1 MKGKTC
7 LISTLKKKIK
17 SRMRLFWM
25 SDRRFLELAY
35 REILGRELDE
45 EGLKFFTNLLSL
57 GFSRWEIILSL
68 IRSEEFI
75 KKTKREH
82 SELVSDQIFLEKVYR
97 LLFGR
102 EIEEEGLQ
110 RYSQLFQRGEDRFTV
125 LSILLRSSEF
135 INKVLSDNLPLKDI
149 RHLKSERYR
158 MAEDFVRQQQIP
170 VFRACLKEDFDW
182 LERLIQEMGYYE
194 RPGIWSYD
202 VDLDKK
208 VIAEIL
214 AYFVPQKI
222 LEIGCSNGA
231 VLKGLNQMG
240 FYGEGVEISAMAYS
254 RAFPEIKDRIYR
266 GDLLE
271 IELPSGYDLIY
282 GLDIFEHFNPN
293 KLGAYVRKISDKM
306 AEGGYLYCNIPAFGD
321 DPVFGRLFPLF
332 VKEWEDEGR
341 NHHPFQTLPVDE
353 WGYPLHG
360 HLIWADTTWWISQFE
375 STGLKREVEIEKA
388 LHLKYDAYLEARAIA
403 RKSFYVFSRQGHQK
417 KSRTIIK
424 AILNSHCPA
433 LSGLQKP
440 FRGK

>member
-1 MKGKTC
+1 
-7 LISTLKKKIK
+7 
-17 SRMRLFWM
+17 MRLFWI

-45 EGLKFFTNLLSL
+45 EGRKFFTNLLSL

-102 EIEEEGLQ
+102 EIDEEGLQ

-149 RHLKSERYR
+149 RHLKSERYQ

-170 VFRACLKEDFDW
+170 VFRACLEEDFDW

-214 AYFVPQKI
+214 AYFAPQKA

-240 FYGEGVEISAMAYS
+240 FYGKGLKSV
-254 RAFPEIKDRIYR
+254 PWPTP
-266 GDLLE
+266 G
-271 IELPSGYDLIY
+271 PSL
-282 GLDIFEHFNPN
+282 
-293 KLGAYVRKISDKM
+293 KSKI
-306 AEGGYLYCNIPAFGD
+306 G
-321 DPVFGRLFPLF
+321 
-332 VKEWEDEGR
+332 
-341 NHHPFQTLPVDE
+341 
-353 WGYPLHG
+353 
-360 HLIWADTTWWISQFE
+360 
-375 STGLKREVEIEKA
+375 STGEIFWK
-388 LHLKYDAYLEARAIA
+388 LI
-403 RKSFYVFSRQGHQK
+403 
-417 KSRTIIK
+417 
-424 AILNSHCPA
+424 CPP
-433 LSGLQKP
+433 GMT
-440 FRGK
+440 